1 MHEESVPSGVH
12 AARRKHQHSNAKHN
26 TRSGLAVSHVHKLHD
41 DTERL
46 AVRRA
51 LAPLIH
57 RIVYHKRHL
66 SDVTMPLRKEVVLV
80 LVGRGF
86 LTIPGSLNTNGKDG
100 DPNVHRLDDVSVW
113 ELVPGRAAWK
123 HDTGVQNREDVN
135 FTLRDVL
142 ERSVV
147 ESAGLDWHVQLQM
160 TTLSS
165 GDVSHRI
172 SPEAVGRHTG
182 CWKMC
187 KQPLQQ
193 FRADDS
199 WPSHPR
205 MRYHLTVIGQTLGHE
220 SDGPEELKVQLRKM
234 LKIPLERVVLLD
246 NTTSVHKA
254 L

>member
-1 MHEESVPSGVH
+1 
-12 AARRKHQHSNAKHN
+12 
-26 TRSGLAVSHVHKLHD
+26 
-41 DTERL
+41 
-46 AVRRA
+46 
-51 LAPLIH
+51 
-57 RIVYHKRHL
+57 
-66 SDVTMPLRKEVVLV
+66 MPLRKEVVLV

-86 LTIPGSLNTNGKDG
+86 LTIPGSLDTNGKDG

-113 ELVPGRAAWK
+113 ELVRAAWK

-187 KQPLQQ
+187 KQQPLHAIPAGTSSNEVL
-193 FRADDS
+193 FDCHWS
-199 WPSHPR
+199 N
-205 MRYHLTVIGQTLGHE
+205 
-220 SDGPEELKVQLRKM
+220 DGTRK
-234 LKIPLERVVLLD
+234 
-246 NTTSVHKA
+246 
-254 L
+254 